1 MGCEWKFQSI
11 ILAKFLDFYSSFLYP
26 LLPCNNISS
35 DEKNNKINP
44 KKIVKIVDILGKE
57 IKDKNYSV
65 LFYIYDDGT
74 VKKVLNNNNF

>member
-1 MGCEWKFQSI
+1 MK
-11 ILAKFLDFYSSFLYP
+11 KT
-26 LLPCNNISS
+26 
-35 DEKNNKINP
+35 KINP

-74 VKKVLNNNNF
+74 VKKVLNQQQFLVNYTNIIIIKYSN